1 MKKRAG
7 SFLIGKRYTAGA
19 GAIAKRYIATRAATR
34 ADAVVGEKTVR
45 DNREVWRIS
54 SGGKIKS
61 IATSASS
68 TAAMDEAMLIY
79 GHALKRLANR

>member
-19 GAIAKRYIATRAATR
+19 GAIAKRYIATRA
-34 ADAVVGEKTVR
+34 DAIVGEKTVR